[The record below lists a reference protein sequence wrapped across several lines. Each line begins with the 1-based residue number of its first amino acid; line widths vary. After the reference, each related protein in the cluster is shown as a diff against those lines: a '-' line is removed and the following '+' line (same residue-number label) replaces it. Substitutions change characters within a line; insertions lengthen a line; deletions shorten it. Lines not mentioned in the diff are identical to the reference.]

1 MSTVKRFLA
10 ELGEGLYIESI
21 RKGRGK
27 DTPFWDPMYNNE
39 LYFEPD
45 TSIIRLACKNGYDNN
60 IGKPMMGT
68 KCLCNNGVC
77 KWTMNKEFGSQTMFS
92 PFLKKNANVEP

>member
-1 MSTVKRFLA
+1 MSTMKRFLA

-27 DTPFWDPMYNNE
+27 DTPFDDPMYNGE
-39 LYFEPD
+39 LYFDPD
-45 TSIIRLACKNGYDNN
+45 VSVIRLACKNGYDNN

-68 KCLCNNGVC
+68 KCLCNNGIC
-77 KWTMNKEFGSQTMFS
+77 KWTMNKEFGSQIT
-92 PFLKKNANVEP
+92 FLF